1 MVGPVVEG
9 RRGGHDCM
17 VGLECFLDIVRA
29 LGMGSCLSITGD
41 NAAGYGRVSS
51 SAQSNKRRRFTG
63 NSSSPVSS
71 AATASSMEMWLHRV
85 PGRLFLNGFS
95 DVASLFSKQ
104 GKKGVNQDAMIA
116 WENFGSKED
125 TIFCGVF
132 DGHGPSGHM
141 VAKKVRDSL
150 PLKVSS
156 QWVLNTSAA
165 DTNHA
170 GASVENKDSHGE
182 FFATLKDSFLK
193 AFKVM
198 DKELKLH
205 PRIDCYCSGTTAV
218 TLVKQGQD
226 LVIANIGDSRAV
238 LGTRDEEGS
247 LVAVQLTVDLK
258 PNLPREAERI
268 TLCKGRVFALHNEPD
283 VTRVWLP
290 NSNSPGLAMA
300 RAFGDFCLKD
310 YGLISVPDVSYR
322 RLTEKDEFVVLATD
336 GIWDV
341 LSNKEVVDIVAATP
355 RPSAARALVESAN
368 RAWRFKHPYAKVDD
382 CAVVCLFLTSGA
394 SGKYSSPEEKKVNSI
409 EVVNVDGDNITV
421 SGASE
426 IPS

>member
-1 MVGPVVEG
+1 MVGPVVEA

-29 LGMGSCLSITGD
+29 LGMGSCLSVTGD
-41 NAAGYGRVSS
+41 SAAGYGRVSS
-51 SAQSNKRRRFTG
+51 SAPSSKRRRRLTG
-63 NSSSPVSS
+63 NSSSPAGATSPVSS
-71 AATASSMEMWLHRV
+71 ATSSMEMWLHRV

-156 QWVLNTSAA
+156 QWVLNTTDA
-165 DTNHA
+165 NRA
-170 GASVENKDSHGE
+170 GASEENKDSHGE

-218 TLVKQGQD
+218 TMVKQGQD

-268 TLCKGRVFALHNEPD
+268 TLRKGRVFALHNEPD
-283 VTRVWLP
+283 VSRVWLP

-310 YGLISVPDVSYR
+310 YGLISVPDISYR
-322 RLTEKDEFVVLATD
+322 RLTDKDEFVVLATD

-341 LSNKEVVDIVAATP
+341 LSNKEVVEIVAASP
-355 RPSAARALVESAN
+355 RPSAARALVELAN
-368 RAWRFKHPYAKVDD
+368 RAWKFKYPYAKTDD

-394 SGKYSSPEEKKVNSI
+394 SVNTSLTTPEGKVNSL
-409 EVVNVDGDNITV
+409 EVVDVGGDSLIV
-421 SGASE
+421 
-426 IPS
+426 